1 MGGAGPVRCYGNEG
15 AWSVGVGAGLPA
27 GGVIG
32 WQREGRGQP
41 IGAMLMRGWVGVV
54 TANGGVWPPPDHA
67 PFRTAPA
74 VEPRPPEPEP
84 TYQELRGARGDI
96 YSSLTQ

>member
-1 MGGAGPVRCYGNEG
+1 MGGAGPERCYGNEG
-15 AWSVGVGAGLPA
+15 AWSDGVGAGLPA

-32 WQREGRGQP
+32 WQGEGRGQP
-41 IGAMLMRGWVGVV
+41 IEAMLMGGRGHGE
-54 TANGGVWPPPDHA
+54 GGAWPPPDHA
-67 PFRTAPA
+67 PFRSAPA

>member
-1 MGGAGPVRCYGNEG
+1 MGPPHILLLLLLGLSAAQRDCSPCSPGAGPIALLVV
-15 AWSVGVGAGLPA
+15 ADVVMTLLIA
-27 GGVIG
+27 GGAFHLA
-32 WQREGRGQP
+32 RRGS
-41 IGAMLMRGWVGVV
+41 G
-54 TANGGVWPPPDHA
+54 
-67 PFRTAPA
+67 APA